1 MLFLCRL
8 QNCYYKRVFEQSSIR
23 IIETSI
29 NRIIKIPSNRSID
42 QSNHRSIELSRFRTI
57 ELSRFRAIES
67 SRFRVIE
74 SSNHRNIEIPGIR
87 RPLRHARPDTA
98 APAAGVCAAS
108 RAPSV
113 RCRRPQCL
121 VRPSARAGVRAQ
133 PHGHWRA
140 SGVPAPDSADTKKR
154 RPPAGTCPAGGAVS

>member
-1 MLFLCRL
+1 MRSINVIILFPCRL

-29 NRIIKIPSNRSID
+29 ES
-42 QSNHRSIELSRFRTI
+42 
-57 ELSRFRAIES
+57 SRFRAIEAS
-67 SRFRVIE
+67 INRIIEIPNNRVIE
-74 SSNHRNIEIPGIR
+74 LSTDRAIESPVHRASA
-87 RPLRHARPDTA
+87 PLRHARPDAA
-98 APAAGVCAAS
+98 APAAEVCAAS

-113 RCRRPQCL
+113 RCRRPKCL

-140 SGVPAPDSADTKKR
+140 SGGVSGKIL
-154 RPPAGTCPAGGAVS
+154 GTND

>member
-1 MLFLCRL
+1 MRSINVIILFPCRL
-8 QNCYYKRVFEQSSIR
+8 QNCYYKRVFEQSSNR

-29 NRIIKIPSNRSID
+29 
-42 QSNHRSIELSRFRTI
+42 
-57 ELSRFRAIES
+57 ES
-67 SRFRVIE
+67 S
-74 SSNHRNIEIPGIR
+74 SNRNIEIPNNRVIEFSNYRVFETSRIRIIEFTGIR
-87 RPLRHARPDTA
+87 LSESPVHRASAAPLRHARPDAA
-98 APAAGVCAAS
+98 APAAEVCAAY

-121 VRPSARAGVRAQ
+121 VRPSARAGVRAP